1 MKIEA
6 IGKPEGCKLL
16 RISAEISR
24 TLEGELILDSIR
36 IKGDFFFV
44 PEEAFEGIEQ
54 SLAGLP
60 LELVASTFDS
70 LAAES
75 GCLCAGI
82 HGKGIVETIRK
93 ELP

>member
-16 RISAEISR
+16 RISAELTR
-24 TLEGELILDSIR
+24 TSEGLLVLDSIR
-36 IKGDFFFV
+36 IRGDFFFV

-60 LELVASTFDS
+60 LESVASAFDS
-70 LAAES
+70 LATES

-82 HGKGIVETIRK
+82 HGKGIAETIRK
-93 ELP
+93 ELV